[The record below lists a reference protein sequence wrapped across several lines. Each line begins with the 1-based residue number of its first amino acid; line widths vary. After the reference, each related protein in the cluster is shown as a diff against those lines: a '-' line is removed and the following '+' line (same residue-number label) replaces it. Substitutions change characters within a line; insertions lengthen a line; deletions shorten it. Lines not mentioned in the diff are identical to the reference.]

1 MQWRLLMLKGDVSTL
16 LTGNVGAIIVDVSAE
31 VLWKHALY
39 INDMNQTIV
48 FQKGFKSL
56 ISAYLNTR
64 RIFIL
69 RLEIHSTLHQNL

>member
-1 MQWRLLMLKGDVSTL
+1 MQWRLLMLKRDVSTL

-39 INDMNQTIV
+39 INDMNKTIV

-56 ISAYLNTR
+56 ISAYLSTR